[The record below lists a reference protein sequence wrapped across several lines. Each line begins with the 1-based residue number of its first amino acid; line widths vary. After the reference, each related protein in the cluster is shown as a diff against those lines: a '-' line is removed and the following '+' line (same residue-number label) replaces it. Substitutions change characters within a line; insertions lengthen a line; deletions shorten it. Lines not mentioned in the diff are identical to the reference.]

1 VKFLVDNQLPR
12 ALVPVLT
19 QAGHEAAHV
28 LDIELAQSN
37 DHAIWKYAAEHGY
50 VLISKDADF
59 ADLAVIGPY
68 RVRLIWVRIGNCRK
82 TVLLESFK
90 NSLSTIEQ
98 ELNTGE
104 HLIELY

>member
-37 DHAIWKYAAEHGY
+37 DHA
-50 VLISKDADF
+50 
-59 ADLAVIGPY
+59 
-68 RVRLIWVRIGNCRK
+68 
-82 TVLLESFK
+82 ESFK